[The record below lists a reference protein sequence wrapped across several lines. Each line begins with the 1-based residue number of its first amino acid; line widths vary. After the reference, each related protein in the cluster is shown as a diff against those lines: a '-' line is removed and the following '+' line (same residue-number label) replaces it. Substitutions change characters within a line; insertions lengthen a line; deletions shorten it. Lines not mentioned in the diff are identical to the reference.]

1 MTPAS
6 LHADFPPGNPLD
18 NSLIQ
23 QRCWRHSSR
32 EAVARCPECAR
43 FFCRE
48 CVVEH
53 MGRMICSDC
62 MARKTAAAAAGR
74 FHTARWSVLAAGG
87 FLLAWV
93 IFYYLGVMLARVPS
107 DFFE

>member
-1 MTPAS
+1 MTPA
-6 LHADFPPGNPLD
+6 LHADYPRDDSPGNPII
-18 NSLIQ
+18 N

-53 MGRMICSDC
+53 LGRMICSDC
-62 MARKTAAAAAGR
+62 MARKTAAGASGR
-74 FHTARWSVLAAGG
+74 FSTVRWSVFAAGG